1 MKFIEKHYKVIII
14 ALLAVLLLQTCKS
27 CSKNQDM
34 AFLEV
39 EYNGKIDSL
48 TTVLHTQDSILVVRD
63 AEVRELKAINGA
75 IAETSTRTIDI
86 LNQQN
91 KHLVNKVAEKN
102 KE

>member
-1 MKFIEKHYKVIII
+1 MKFISKYYKVIII
-14 ALLAVLLLQTCKS
+14 ALVAVVLLQTCKQ
-27 CSKNQDM
+27 CSNNQDR
-34 AFLEV
+34 AFREV

-48 TTVLHTQDSILVVRD
+48 TTVLHTKDSVLAVRD

-75 IAETSTRTIDI
+75 ISETSTRTIDI

>member
-1 MKFIEKHYKVIII
+1 MKFIEKYYKVIII
-14 ALLAVLLLQTCKS
+14 ALLAVVLLQTCKS
-27 CSKNQDM
+27 CSKNQDI
-34 AFLEV
+34 AFREA

-48 TTVLHTQDSILVVRD
+48 TTVLHTKDSILAVRD

>member
-1 MKFIEKHYKVIII
+1 M
-14 ALLAVLLLQTCKS
+14 LQTCKS
-27 CSKNQDM
+27 CSKNQDI
-34 AFLEV
+34 AFREV
-39 EYNGKIDSL
+39 EYNSKIDSL
-48 TTVLHTQDSILVVRD
+48 TTVLHTKDSILAVRD